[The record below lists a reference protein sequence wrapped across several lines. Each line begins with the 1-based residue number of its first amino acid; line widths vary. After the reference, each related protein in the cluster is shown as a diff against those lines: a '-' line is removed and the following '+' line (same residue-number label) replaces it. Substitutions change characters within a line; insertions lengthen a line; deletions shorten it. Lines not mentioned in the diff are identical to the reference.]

1 MQSVSADNLLIT
13 AAASSAREGYA
24 AFLSGLR
31 GVVAE
36 GLSGISNGTKSLMGI
51 ERDVKRLADHH
62 EERVLEQ
69 LKRELLGASLS
80 ALSASERAGGGY
92 TSERSLAVSESLV
105 AGFYN
110 SLSETVGKQMKR
122 DAAKADTFMRR
133 QLIQGRSFATT
144 EELIHDLTFKFVDK
158 SGREIDSDEYAFRE
172 ANWALRQ
179 HFNSVLLY
187 SASELGVEMFV
198 VDGGSKSGTKLT
210 LDDYDKH
217 SGAIFHHNSKALL
230 QPLTNY
236 SVS

>member
-13 AAASSAREGYA
+13 AAAASAREGYV

-51 ERDVKRLADHH
+51 ERDVKRLTEHH
-62 EERVLEQ
+62 EELVLEQ
-69 LKRELLGASLS
+69 LKRELLSASLS
-80 ALSASERAGGGY
+80 ALRASERSGAGY
-92 TSERSLAVSESLV
+92 VSERSVAVSESLA

-110 SLSETVGKQMKR
+110 SLSETVSKQMRR
-122 DAAKADTFMRR
+122 DASKADAFMRR
-133 QLIQGRSFATT
+133 QLIQGRAFATT
-144 EELIHDLTFKFVDK
+144 EELIHDLTFKFVDR
-158 SGREIDSDEYAFRE
+158 SGREIDSEEYAFRE

-187 SASELGVEMFV
+187 SASELGIEMFV
-198 VDGGSKSGTKLT
+198 VEGGSKSGTKLS
-210 LDDYDKH
+210 LEDYDKY
-217 SGAIFHHNSKALL
+217 SGSIFHHNSKALL